1 MGVETV
7 ESILPLFVSI
17 MYASQCRLHSLTR
30 SLWVGMATETGRK
43 AVPANGTVA
52 KETRKLCVV
61 QAEGRRGERGYEEEE
76 QGAVDDDT
84 AGTSLGGAPNRCCT
98 GTVITSWSQFFFCE
112 AMQLGPYWA
121 ELLIT

>member
-84 AGTSLGGAPNRCCT
+84 AGTSLGGASNRCCT
-98 GTVITSWSQFFFCE
+98 GTVITSWSQFFFAKRCSWD
-112 AMQLGPYWA
+112 LTGRSS
-121 ELLIT
+121 